1 MKAERRILAAA
12 ALALMLGTAVAYYKT
27 CSLGYDNANIVSFN
41 SEEVKIFDYNIKF
54 SEIEEIKDKISKYIP
69 KDFITI

>member
-1 MKAERRILAAA
+1 MKAERRILATA
-12 ALALMLGTAVAYYKT
+12 ALVLMLGTAVAYYNT

>member
-1 MKAERRILAAA
+1 MKAERRILAVA
-12 ALALMLGTAVAYYKT
+12 ALALMLGTAVAYYNT

-41 SEEVKIFDYNIKF
+41 SEEIKIFDYNIKF

-69 KDFITI
+69 NDFITI

>member
-12 ALALMLGTAVAYYKT
+12 ALALMLGTAVAYYNT

-54 SEIEEIKDKISKYIP
+54 SEIEEIRDKISKYIP

>member
-12 ALALMLGTAVAYYKT
+12 ALALMLGTAVAYYNT

-41 SEEVKIFDYNIKF
+41 SEEIKIFDYNIKF

>member
-1 MKAERRILAAA
+1 MKAERRILAVA
-12 ALALMLGTAVAYYKT
+12 ALALMLGTAVAYYNT

-54 SEIEEIKDKISKYIP
+54 SKIEEIKDKISKYIP

>member
-1 MKAERRILAAA
+1 MKAERRILATA
-12 ALALMLGTAVAYYKT
+12 ALALMLGTAVAYYNT

>member
-1 MKAERRILAAA
+1 MKAERRILAVAT
-12 ALALMLGTAVAYYKT
+12 LALMLGTAVAYYNT

-54 SEIEEIKDKISKYIP
+54 SEIEEIKDKISKYMP

>member
-12 ALALMLGTAVAYYKT
+12 ALALMLGTAVAYYNT